1 MRRII
6 ALLALLPFLA
16 LAGEQSMSCYVVGV
30 TDGDTLSCFDPERR
44 KAEKIRLR
52 GIDAPE
58 AKQPFGQRSKQSL
71 SNLAHGQPVTVKW
84 SKRDRWGRI
93 LGAVW
98 VEPVDCPGCGHTLD
112 VGRAQL
118 STGMAWWFR
127 RYASDQPVEERHQY
141 EFEEGEAR
149 ARKIGLWQDKEPVAP
164 WEWRRR

>member
-1 MRRII
+1 MRRLI
-6 ALLALLPFLA
+6 ALLALLPCLVLA
-16 LAGEQSMSCYVVGV
+16 DEQSLSCYVVGV
-30 TDGDTLSCFDPERR
+30 GDGDTLSCFDPERR

-58 AKQPFGQRSKQSL
+58 SKQPFGQRSKQSL
-71 SNLAHGQPVTVKW
+71 SQLAHGQPATVKW

-93 LGAVW
+93 IGAVW

-118 STGMAWWFR
+118 SVGMAWWFR
-127 RYASDQPVEERHQY
+127 RYANEQPDEERKQY
-141 EFEEGEAR
+141 KFEEREAKVR
-149 ARKIGLWQDKEPVAP
+149 GIGLWQDKDPVAP